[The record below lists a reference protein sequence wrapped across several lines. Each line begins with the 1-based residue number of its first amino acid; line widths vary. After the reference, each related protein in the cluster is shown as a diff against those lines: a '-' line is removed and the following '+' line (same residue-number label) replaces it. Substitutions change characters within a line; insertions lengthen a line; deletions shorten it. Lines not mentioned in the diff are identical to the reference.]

1 MSQSL
6 NSCLQEITES
16 LGSISNRNFK
26 HPGIFHNAVVGS
38 MLSKGGKKEFVKLLR
53 DGEPNEELSLFQVDT
68 KRRSI
73 TRRDKRQG
81 IYDYIVEREAKIKR
95 NRRMGIPDPK
105 PIIQIPKD
113 FYLSQHEKVINSS
126 RNKNG
131 RNSFIFQN
139 TTGELGSTNNAF
151 GVLYNKFKNER
162 MTTKLLEALQNGS
175 VLAQEDD
182 TDHSNH
188 AAIKRRKT
196 MFVEDFPI
204 DLIIKVLDEI
214 NNMWSL
220 SEFKDEFN
228 TLKQSASD
236 LSMKIKDIQTELE
249 IQEDEINNMDSYA
262 TPPASIS
269 KLIEV
274 NQQEIA
280 DLEKEIAD
288 LEEANNQHH

>member
-38 MLSKGGKKEFVKLLR
+38 MLSQGGKKEFVKLLR
-53 DGEPNEELSLFQVDT
+53 DGEPNEELSLFQVDSQ
-68 KRRSI
+68 KRSI
-73 TRRDKRQG
+73 MRRDKKRG
-81 IYDYIVEREAKIKR
+81 VYDYIVEREAKIKR

-113 FYLSQHEKVINSS
+113 FYLSQHEKVINSNTN
-126 RNKNG
+126 RNG

-139 TTGELGSTNNAF
+139 TTGNLGSTNNAF
-151 GVLYNKFKNER
+151 GALHNKFKNDK
-162 MTTKLLEALQNGS
+162 MTAKLLEALQNGS
-175 VLAQEDD
+175 VLAEEDD
-182 TDHSNH
+182 SENINH

-220 SEFKDEFN
+220 SEFKEEFN
-228 TLKQSASD
+228 TLKRSASE
-236 LSMKIKDIQTELE
+236 LSMKIKDVQDQLE
-249 IQEDEINNMDSYA
+249 IQEDEISNMDSYT
-262 TPPASIS
+262 TPSASIS

-274 NQQEIA
+274 NRQEIA
-280 DLEKEIAD
+280 DLEKEIKD
-288 LEEANNQHH
+288 LEDTNSKQN